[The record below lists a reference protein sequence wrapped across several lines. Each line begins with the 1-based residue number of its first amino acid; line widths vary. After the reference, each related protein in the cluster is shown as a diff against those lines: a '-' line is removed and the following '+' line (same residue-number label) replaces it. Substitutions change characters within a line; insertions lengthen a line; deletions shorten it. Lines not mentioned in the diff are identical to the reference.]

1 MPGSCILRGSFMNL
15 ELVDLLSDP
24 SFVLSRTLH
33 NLLILGALHPH
44 LQNGDKN
51 TYMTGNFMKM

>member
-1 MPGSCILRGSFMNL
+1 MNL
-15 ELVDLLSDP
+15 ELLDLLSDP

-44 LQNGDKN
+44 LQNGDTN
-51 TYMTGNFMKM
+51 TYITGIL